1 MSFHAGQIVGDY
13 TIVSVVGGG
22 ATGLVYKIEHN
33 ITKRIEAM
41 KTLANPITSW
51 EQAQRFMRE
60 IQLQA
65 RLSHP
70 NIAAVH
76 NAFWLDNQLLLVME
90 LVSGQS
96 LERKMAQE
104 PVPLEAGL
112 FYVSQVLGGLS
123 YAHSQGVVH
132 RDVSPANV
140 IVTPGGVIKLTDFG
154 LARAP
159 GDVRVTNTGAF
170 AGSLHYISP
179 EQVRG
184 TEDPDPRSD
193 IYSVGA
199 VLYEVTTGRKV
210 FPIESAFALMQ
221 AQTSDTPDPPRG
233 INPFIPQSLND
244 AILKALAK
252 DPADRFQTADEFRDA
267 LAAIVIEPAQPRT
280 LPRWQVAAYAVIGL
294 SAAAVIGEVAY
305 LRTGLSQPTVKAP
318 AATAPLL
325 ITPRIVWPQTPALN
339 TQPAAAAEQPASA
352 AEPVPP
358 GASAPV
364 RRRKPEPPVGPQ
376 PQPVILGLGDS
387 NSNPAPPPAAKG
399 QETQAPPAAPP
410 YNPDAT
416 GVHENVPAAV
426 DPPPKPAPETPA
438 ETKPDAKPTKT
449 TKPHGG
455 FRRAMGK
462 IFGSHPDN

>member
-1 MSFHAGQIVGDY
+1 MSFHAGQVVGDY

-76 NAFWLDNQLLLVME
+76 NAFWLDNELLLVME

-96 LERKMAQE
+96 LERKVAHE
-104 PVPLEAGL
+104 PVPLETGL
-112 FYVSQVLGGLS
+112 FYVSQVLAALAYS
-123 YAHSQGVVH
+123 HTQGVVH
-132 RDVSPANV
+132 RDVSPANI

-184 TEDPDPRSD
+184 TADPDPRSD
-193 IYSVGA
+193 IYSTGA
-199 VLYEVTTGRKV
+199 VLYEIATGRKV
-210 FPIESAFALMQ
+210 FPLDSAFALMQ
-221 AQTSDTPDPPRG
+221 AQTSETPDAPRE
-233 INPFIPQSLND
+233 INPCIPQSLND

-252 DPADRFQTADEFRDA
+252 DPADRFQTADEFREA
-267 LAAIVIEPAQPRT
+267 LAAVIIEPAPRAT
-280 LPRWQVAAYAVIGL
+280 IPRWQLVAYAVIGL
-294 SAAAVIGEVAY
+294 SAAAVVSELAY
-305 LRTGLSQPTVKAP
+305 LKVGLSQPAAMQKTTAAP
-318 AATAPLL
+318 L
-325 ITPRIVWPQTPALN
+325 ITPHIVLPPAPPLVAPSTA
-339 TQPAAAAEQPASA
+339 TQEQPDPVA
-352 AEPVPP
+352 PVPVP
-358 GASAPV
+358 H
-364 RRRKPEPPVGPQ
+364 RKPKPAVGPQ
-376 PQPVILGLGDS
+376 PEPVILGLGDGS
-387 NSNPAPPPAAKG
+387 SNPPASTPATKAADTPPP
-399 QETQAPPAAPP
+399 APP

-416 GVHENVPAAV
+416 GVKENVPAAA
-426 DPPPKPAPETPA
+426 DPTPKAAPETPA
-438 ETKPDAKPTKT
+438 ETKTQAEPSKT

-455 FRRAMGK
+455 FRRALGK
-462 IFGSHPDN
+462 IFGSHPDK